1 MEGVMPQKGA
11 EKQVPLDQ
19 RGRGLNPENK
29 EGQANI
35 RNQEAQKAAPA
46 PGPAKKP

>member
-1 MEGVMPQKGA
+1 MTQQKGV

-19 RGRGLNPENK
+19 RSRGKNREHA

-35 RNQEAQKAAPA
+35 RNQQGQKAGQPAPA
-46 PGPAKKP
+46 PKKPGK